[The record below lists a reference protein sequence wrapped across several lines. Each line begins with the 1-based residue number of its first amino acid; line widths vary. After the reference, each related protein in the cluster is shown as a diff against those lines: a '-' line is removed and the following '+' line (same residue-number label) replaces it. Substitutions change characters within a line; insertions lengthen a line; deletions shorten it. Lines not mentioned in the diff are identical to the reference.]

1 MIRNVAFAAALGFCF
16 APTLARA
23 DAIDG
28 NWCRGDKRFEI
39 DGPAIVTPAG
49 AHTQGD
55 YMRHYFSFIVPPG
68 EDGAGKQED
77 MVLHNETTVEVRPP
91 GGAPEIWK
99 RCGAP
104 TS

>member
-1 MIRNVAFAAALGFCF
+1 MVRNIALAALVGLCLT
-16 APTLARA
+16 PTLAHA

-39 DGPAIVTPAG
+39 EGPAIVTPAG
-49 AHTQGD
+49 THAQGD
-55 YMRHYFSFIVPPG
+55 YMRHYFSYIVPTG
-68 EDGAGKQED
+68 EDGAGKQVD

-91 GGAPEIWK
+91 GGGSEIWK

-104 TS
+104 IS